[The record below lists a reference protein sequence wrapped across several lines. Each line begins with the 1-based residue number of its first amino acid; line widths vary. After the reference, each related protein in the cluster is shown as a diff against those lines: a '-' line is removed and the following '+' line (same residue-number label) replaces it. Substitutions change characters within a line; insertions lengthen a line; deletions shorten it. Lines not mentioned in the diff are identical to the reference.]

1 MSSEQRTYIYLNF
14 DIDPFTAELVF
25 PQGVPKG
32 GCVSLV
38 FGSFQKSTVSTETK
52 FTEEFAKMVSQKFRV
67 SSPLVRGGPQCFIR
81 ISLMKDGPPQGA
93 QAPKSLQNGAEGPP
107 KERTASAPR
116 SAAALITKA
125 IAPGPKTAA
134 PPPKTTG
141 ANIPSL
147 ETDAASAPGNDD
159 DMEDMDQEDDDQL
172 VDDGSVSDDG
182 VDDSDEDL
190 DDESDDKGPFVCR
203 KCDKS
208 FAFFFDLTKHEA
220 VDHGD
225 FHMCEHCNKK
235 FVSKFSLVRHM
246 WSHLPAD
253 RLPFR
258 CGDCKKTFIT
268 RKELVLHKNL
278 PHGTELPLSSEG
290 AIPTEKVVVHGENED
305 GQSPNKPGTTGV
317 KGRQKQSIKT
327 GDEDIYFCEFCA
339 EVYLTSHFYKQHIA
353 KHHAELLNQAPDDIT
368 NFTGIVR
375 DPEDPNKL
383 RCAHC
388 DECTDVGFRVLC
400 EHLCEK
406 HPESKVYSCPKCTL
420 IFPTEEAYE
429 THAVSHIIQ
438 VTPSTSRPGSNDYHC
453 NRCGEVE
460 VSRKALVR
468 HLQLHYKDPDNRP
481 YACEVCPATF
491 RLKSSLQLHRKR
503 HSKGDKQ
510 ACFPCSTCPKVFTAK
525 HFLKRHEEVVHAR
538 ILPHACPHC
547 SKRFYFER
555 HLQQHLVMSHRSKL
569 SDDEVKSLGLIHNF
583 QCEECGFT
591 SYSERTIRRHVYAH
605 TGTFPFTCEECN
617 RGFVFRF
624 ELTAHHARRHLHQ
637 KLRCQHCSRVFYIED
652 RFKRHLS
659 AHEENWGFSC
669 SVCNQ
674 LFETQGYL
682 ESHMQRHSG
691 KTPYECSDCGKR
703 FSAPQGL
710 TFHKQQHHER
720 QPRQGARLS
729 EQWPHSCEVC
739 GIRFKYLS
747 SLQAHVACHHPAT
760 DSQPLECTYCQR
772 KLASKLALSQHLRKH
787 TNEKYKCKHCDRG
800 FQSYVG
806 CRTHQIVMHTRKFK
820 MACPICE
827 KGCISFFD
835 LKKHLKQAHKAV
847 VVREQVVE
855 EQLVQ
860 EHVIQEIQEVQ
871 EGEYQE
877 AIIQEGTYQEADYQ
891 EADYQEGGYQ
901 EGGYQEENVQEECLQ
916 EEAFLEQG
924 FEEGT
929 TEVVLLQLTEGS
941 ILL

>member
-1 MSSEQRTYIYLNF
+1 MTNEQRTYVYLNF

-38 FGSFQKSTVSTETK
+38 FGSFDKSAVSRETK
-52 FTEEFAKMVSQKFRV
+52 FTEEFARMVSQKFRV

-81 ISLMKDGPPQGA
+81 ISLMKDGPPQ
-93 QAPKSLQNGAEGPP
+93 APKSLQNGAESLP
-107 KERTASAPR
+107 KDPTASTPR
-116 SAAALITKA
+116 SAAALTPKA
-125 IAPGPKTAA
+125 VAPGPKTAA
-134 PPPKTTG
+134 PAPKTAG
-141 ANIPSL
+141 ADVPSL

-159 DMEDMDQEDDDQL
+159 DVEDMDQDDDVQL
-172 VDDGSVSDDG
+172 LDDGSLSDDG
-182 VDDSDEDL
+182 PDDSELDL
-190 DDESDDKGPFVCR
+190 GDESVEKGPFVCR
-203 KCDKS
+203 TCDKS
-208 FAFFFDLTKHEA
+208 FSFYFDLTKHEA
-220 VDHGD
+220 VDHGI
-225 FHMCEHCNKK
+225 FHVCEHCRKK
-235 FVSKFSLVRHM
+235 FVNKFGLVRHL
-246 WSHLPAD
+246 WSHLPPG

-258 CGDCKKTFIT
+258 CGDCKMTFIT
-268 RKELVLHKNL
+268 RKELVVHKNL
-278 PHGTELPLSSEG
+278 PHGTELPLADG
-290 AIPTEKVVVHGENED
+290 KPHAKKVVAIELDKD
-305 GQSPNKPGTTGV
+305 GQPTKDTNAAGG
-317 KGRQKQSIKT
+317 KGRQKLQTKPS
-327 GDEDIYFCEFCA
+327 DEDIYFCEFCA

-353 KHHAELLNQAPDDIT
+353 KHHALKLNEAPDDIAD
-368 NFTGIVR
+368 FTGIAR
-375 DPEDPNKL
+375 DPEDPSKL

-388 DECTDVGFRVLC
+388 DECTDVGFRELC
-400 EHLCEK
+400 QHLCDK
-406 HPESKVYSCPKCTL
+406 HPESKVYPCPKCTL
-420 IFPTEEAYE
+420 IFPTEAAYE
-429 THAVSHIIQ
+429 SHIVTHVIQ
-438 VTPSTSRPGSNDYHC
+438 VTASESRPGHKDYHC

-468 HLQLHYKDPDNRP
+468 HMQLHYKDPDSRP
-481 YACEVCPATF
+481 FACEVCPATF
-491 RLKSSLQLHRKR
+491 RLKSSLLLHTKR
-503 HSKGDKQ
+503 HSARTKQ
-510 ACFPCSTCPKVFTAK
+510 ASFPCSTCPKVFTAK

-538 ILPHACPHC
+538 ILPYACPHC
-547 SKRFYFER
+547 SKKFYFER

-569 SDDEVKSLGLIHNF
+569 SDEEVKGLGLIHNF

-605 TGTFPFTCEECN
+605 TGTFPFVCEECN

-637 KLRCQHCSRVFYIED
+637 KLRCQHCPRVFYIEE

-659 AHEENWGFSC
+659 AHEENWGMSC
-669 SVCNQ
+669 PVCNQ

-747 SLQAHVACHHPAT
+747 SQQAHMACHHPAT

-827 KGCISFFD
+827 KGCISFFE
-835 LKKHLKQAHKAV
+835 LKKHLKQSHKAV

-860 EHVIQEIQEVQ
+860 DQLVQEHVVQEVQEIQ

-877 AIIQEGTYQEADYQ
+877 AILQEGVYEEA
-891 EADYQEGGYQ
+891 
-901 EGGYQEENVQEECLQ
+901 GYQEESVEEECLQ
-916 EEAFLEQG
+916 EGAFLEQS

-929 TEVVLLQLTEGS
+929 TEVVLLQLSEGS